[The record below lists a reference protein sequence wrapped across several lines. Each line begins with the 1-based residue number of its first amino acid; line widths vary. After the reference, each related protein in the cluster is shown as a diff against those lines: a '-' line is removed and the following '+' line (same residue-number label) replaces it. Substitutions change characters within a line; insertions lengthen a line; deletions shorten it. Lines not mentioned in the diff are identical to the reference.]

1 MDARGGGRVPREHR
15 LSARAL
21 DLDLVQ
27 VLDGLGHGVVVL
39 DPECRIGYWNRWM
52 ERASGLTA
60 TEAAGKSLPELYPGL
75 DTAAFRRNLKSVLA
89 FGIVAYF
96 SQRVHGQ
103 LFPFPPA
110 PGSPEGFE
118 LMQQHCVMGPLRE
131 GGEIVAVY
139 LTVEDVTEAVS
150 YQRRLA
156 ELAMRDVLTSAFNRR
171 FFDRRFGEELQR
183 ARRYRHSLGLVMI
196 DIDHFKAV
204 NDGFGHQ
211 FGDEAL
217 KSVAAVCGASVRA
230 SDILAR
236 YGGEEFCLLLPETGI
251 EEAAA
256 LAERVRSA
264 VERSP
269 VRAFGRCA
277 DLTISAGVAG
287 SREEDAT
294 DDLLRRADEALY
306 AAKNGGR
313 NKVEVSA

>member
-1 MDARGGGRVPREHR
+1 
-15 LSARAL
+15 
-21 DLDLVQ
+21 
-27 VLDGLGHGVVVL
+27 VVVL
-39 DPECRIGYWNRWM
+39 DPECRIQYWNRWM
-52 ERASGLTA
+52 ERSSGRQAVEVSSHPLT
-60 TEAAGKSLPELYPGL
+60 ELYPGL
-75 DTAAFRRNLKSVLA
+75 DTVAFQRNLKSVLS

-103 LFPFPPA
+103 LFPFSPA
-110 PGSPEGFE
+110 PGSSDGFE

-131 GGEIVAVY
+131 NGKVSAVY
-139 LTVEDVTEAVS
+139 LTVEDVTETVS
-150 YQRRLA
+150 YQRRLS

-171 FFDRRFGEELQR
+171 FFDRRFAEELER
-183 ARRYRHSLGLVMI
+183 ARRYSRSLGLVMI

-217 KSVAAVCGASVRA
+217 KAVATVCGQSIRA

-236 YGGEEFCLLLPETGI
+236 YGGEEFCLLLPETDI
-251 EEAAA
+251 DEASA
-256 LAERVRSA
+256 LAERVRAA

-269 VRAFGRCA
+269 VRAHGRVA
-277 DLTISAGVAG
+277 DLTISAGVSV

-306 AAKNGGR
+306 EAKNGGR
-313 NKVEVSA
+313 NKVETIR

>member
-1 MDARGGGRVPREHR
+1 M
-15 LSARAL
+15 SS
-21 DLDLVQ
+21 LDLVQ
-27 VLDGLGHGVVVL
+27 VLDSLGHGVVVL
-39 DPECRIGYWNRWM
+39 DPECRIQYWNRWM
-52 ERASGLTA
+52 ERSSGHQAVEVSDRPLT
-60 TEAAGKSLPELYPGL
+60 ELYPGL
-75 DTAAFRRNLKSVLA
+75 DTAAFQRNLKSVLS

-103 LFPFPPA
+103 LFPFSPA
-110 PGSPEGFE
+110 PGSPDGFE

-131 GGEIVAVY
+131 NGKVVAVY
-139 LTVEDVTEAVS
+139 LTVEDVTETVS

-171 FFDRRFGEELQR
+171 FFDRRFAEELER
-183 ARRYRHSLGLVMI
+183 ARRYGRSLGLVMI

-217 KSVAAVCGASVRA
+217 KVVAAVCGQSIRA

-236 YGGEEFCLLLPETGI
+236 YGGEEFCLLLPETGVD
-251 EEAAA
+251 EASA
-256 LAERVRSA
+256 LAERARAA

-269 VRAFGRCA
+269 VRAHGRVA
-277 DLTISAGVAG
+277 DLTISAGVSV
-287 SREEDAT
+287 SREGDAT

-306 AAKNGGR
+306 EAKNGGR
-313 NKVEVSA
+313 NKVETIR